1 MNQSVQYL
9 GIPTTLHSLSNSVH
23 DRWMFWIRQGLGMTS
38 GTNMAKHGIRSIQVG
53 IAFILLCHIG
63 ITFIIIRQVVIT
75 FILLC
80 QVGIIFI
87 IIRQVGI
94 TFILLCHIGITFII
108 IRQVGITFI
117 LLCQVGIIFSLLCQ
131 VGIIFIP
138 LFQVGITFSLL
149 CQVGITFI
157 LLFQEGITFIL
168 LWKVRITFMFLFQLI
183 IHSPYPGL
191 NDNHSLFLFPSSGM
205 SIIHSCILHYIK
217 MGLVLIPFF
226 KRNEHNS
233 FLHLASYPH
242 GVSSHSFLRR
252 VFAS

>member
-1 MNQSVQYL
+1 
-9 GIPTTLHSLSNSVH
+9 
-23 DRWMFWIRQGLGMTS
+23 
-38 GTNMAKHGIRSIQVG
+38 
-53 IAFILLCHIG
+53 
-63 ITFIIIRQVVIT
+63 
-75 FILLC
+75 
-80 QVGIIFI
+80 
-87 IIRQVGI
+87 
-94 TFILLCHIGITFII
+94 
-108 IRQVGITFI
+108 
-117 LLCQVGIIFSLLCQ
+117 
-131 VGIIFIP
+131 
-138 LFQVGITFSLL
+138 
-149 CQVGITFI
+149 
-157 LLFQEGITFIL
+157 
-168 LWKVRITFMFLFQLI
+168 MFLFQLI